1 MNYSMIILTDSAI
14 RDILGS
20 YFTSVKSPQM
30 DKNQTP
36 QTPECAGEDRRAFL
50 RTLAAT
56 IATCTTGLAIK
67 VFANEVSDDTQFASL
82 GTGASD
88 DAQGSGIDD
97 AQETFT
103 IEDIEIQIA
112 DIQQKIEMLEADADN
127 LTEEQWI
134 ELDEFYQRLA
144 ELENQQSQFIE
155 QQIAE
160 EKSETAEQ
168 EAVIEAENGKQEEQ
182 EVAIES
188 KAETVQNIREINR
201 FLDSS
206 IRSQFS
212 GIDVLL
218 APADPLVAKLKN
230 SATLT
235 QNENEQLEKIT
246 ADTVSY
252 LKQPHHRQELVA
264 ISRDLQTQSPQEYQA
279 FKTFL
284 ISQDEA
290 FLPIFEDIDAHID
303 DSFEATIS
311 AALPSAP
318 DSGNL
323 SSGFVSELDDGTQ
336 VKVES
341 GTDGIVRS
349 LDLAG
354 TNYPI
359 ETDVQDVNLAVAER
373 KRETVLNEIGPKKQI
388 TEYARQLIADNPDKA
403 FAEIKDVLQ
412 SALSAEQ
419 FSELGIDGFS
429 NRESAVQ
436 ELDMKIQ
443 EYTDEIEVAQNTFR
457 KIAQEAIR
465 KTRESY
471 ERKDALVK
479 QSLRLVY
486 ET

>member
-144 ELENQQSQFIE
+144 ELENQKQE
-155 QQIAE
+155 LGRQILAE

-182 EVAIES
+182 EVAI
-188 KAETVQNIREINR
+188 
-201 FLDSS
+201 
-206 IRSQFS
+206 
-212 GIDVLL
+212 G
-218 APADPLVAKLKN
+218 KLN
-230 SATLT
+230 D
-235 QNENEQLEKIT
+235 KI
-246 ADTVSY
+246 
-252 LKQPHHRQELVA
+252 
-264 ISRDLQTQSPQEYQA
+264 
-279 FKTFL
+279 
-284 ISQDEA
+284 
-290 FLPIFEDIDAHID
+290 
-303 DSFEATIS
+303 
-311 AALPSAP
+311 
-318 DSGNL
+318 
-323 SSGFVSELDDGTQ
+323 
-336 VKVES
+336 
-341 GTDGIVRS
+341 
-349 LDLAG
+349 
-354 TNYPI
+354 
-359 ETDVQDVNLAVAER
+359 
-373 KRETVLNEIGPKKQI
+373 
-388 TEYARQLIADNPDKA
+388 
-403 FAEIKDVLQ
+403 
-412 SALSAEQ
+412 
-419 FSELGIDGFS
+419 IDGFDDV
-429 NRESAVQ
+429 NNT
-436 ELDMKIQ
+436 LD
-443 EYTDEIEVAQNTFR
+443 NN
-457 KIAQEAIR
+457 
-465 KTRESY
+465 
-471 ERKDALVK
+471 
-479 QSLRLVY
+479 
-486 ET
+486 

>member
-112 DIQQKIEMLEADADN
+112 DIQQKIEELEQKDPKTIDDRK
-127 LTEEQWI
+127 
-134 ELDEFYQRLA
+134 ELISLRRQLL
-144 ELENQQSQFIE
+144 ELENQKQE
-155 QQIAE
+155 LGRQILAE

-168 EAVIEAENGKQEEQ
+168 EAVIEAEKAETAQN

-218 APADPLVAKLKN
+218 TPADPLVAKLKN

-235 QNENEQLEKIT
+235 QNENEQL
-246 ADTVSY
+246 
-252 LKQPHHRQELVA
+252 
-264 ISRDLQTQSPQEYQA
+264 
-279 FKTFL
+279 
-284 ISQDEA
+284 
-290 FLPIFEDIDAHID
+290 
-303 DSFEATIS
+303 
-311 AALPSAP
+311 
-318 DSGNL
+318 
-323 SSGFVSELDDGTQ
+323 
-336 VKVES
+336 
-341 GTDGIVRS
+341 
-349 LDLAG
+349 
-354 TNYPI
+354 
-359 ETDVQDVNLAVAER
+359 
-373 KRETVLNEIGPKKQI
+373 
-388 TEYARQLIADNPDKA
+388 
-403 FAEIKDVLQ
+403 
-412 SALSAEQ
+412 
-419 FSELGIDGFS
+419 
-429 NRESAVQ
+429 
-436 ELDMKIQ
+436 
-443 EYTDEIEVAQNTFR
+443 
-457 KIAQEAIR
+457 
-465 KTRESY
+465 
-471 ERKDALVK
+471 
-479 QSLRLVY
+479 
-486 ET
+486 